1 MAWNDI
7 RRYGSGIGIEIRGED
22 LRIVAVR
29 SRPSGVTVLGST
41 VLTGAASRPA
51 AEWGAEY
58 AAFAQSLGLGHVAAC
73 VCLPRRE
80 VVVRQIQL
88 PPMGDKERAAAV
100 RFQLDGLHPFGDDDV
115 AFASA
120 PLASGAEFTLI
131 ASAETITEYADRFG
145 EAGVAVSAFTVA
157 PAAVRAAVRSRWD
170 DPPRPFLI
178 AELRNDVLDVYGES
192 EGRPLLS
199 AEMNLRTASPGL
211 ALDRA
216 LADLR
221 LEPEAQPLL
230 VLAGDAPS
238 GEDGDADGDAL
249 RPADWAGRELTPA
262 AELLPVPLEASEDFD
277 PAEWLIAFATAIEGA
292 CPRLGLR
299 ANLLPEERRQSDSRW
314 LWAPTAALAA
324 LLGLL
329 AVGFA
334 VRPMLQDRIY
344 AAELQTRIDRLE
356 AINLEAE
363 QARGRTAEI
372 RRKTAALEALAK
384 RAESDLRILRELSE
398 VTPNSAWLSQLQIDD
413 EGAQLSGTADR
424 SAPLLRLI
432 NQAPSLVEASF
443 TSSLRKTDEGERFR
457 IAVKRDVPEQD
468 PAEGDTEAEDV
479 PEQLPVPGDAPESE
493 ETGADEG
500 PAESDPA
507 ADETPSDA
515 PADSASDSPA
525 EEAAP

>member
-22 LRIVAVR
+22 LRVVAVR

-41 VLTGAASRPA
+41 LLTGAASRPV

-238 GEDGDADGDAL
+238 GSGDDDEP

-334 VRPMLQDRIY
+334 VRPVVQDRIY

-398 VTPNSAWLSQLQIDD
+398 VTPNSAWLSQLRIDD
-413 EGAQLSGTADR
+413 DGAQLSGTADR

-432 NQAPSLVEASF
+432 NQAPSLAEASF
-443 TSSLRKTDEGERFR
+443 TSSLRKTDEGEQFR

-468 PAEGDTEAEDV
+468 AAESGAEAGDAA
-479 PEQLPVPGDAPESE
+479 EQLPVAGDAPDAE
-493 ETGADEG
+493 EPGAAEG
-500 PAESDPA
+500 PAEFESA
-507 ADETPSDA
+507 ADGTPSDA
-515 PADSASDSPA
+515 PADSASDSTA